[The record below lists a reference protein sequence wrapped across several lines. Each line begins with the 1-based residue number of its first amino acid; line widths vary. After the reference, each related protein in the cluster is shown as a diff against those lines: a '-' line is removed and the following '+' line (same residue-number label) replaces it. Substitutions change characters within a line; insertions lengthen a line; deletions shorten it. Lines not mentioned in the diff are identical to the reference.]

1 MPANFKSNKSDT
13 WRINTSD
20 LTVGNSELL
29 KKQREQPQQIL
40 DKENVS
46 NISSLLVVP
55 SDYND
60 LPAIT
65 NSLYVGKKGYLSFL
79 NELDQ
84 IKTILI
90 KKDSSLFSIKTK
102 RVLFTNTTAS
112 SIIALF

>member
-1 MPANFKSNKSDT
+1 MSANFKSNNNDT
-13 WRINTSD
+13 WKINTFD
-20 LTVGNSELL
+20 LTVGNSDLL
-29 KKQREQPQQIL
+29 KKQKRQIQQTVN
-40 DKENVS
+40 KENLP
-46 NISSLLVVP
+46 NISSLLITP
-55 SDYND
+55 SDDND
-60 LPAIT
+60 LPAVT

-112 SIIALF
+112 GIIGLF